1 MSYLATIMKMTNGD
15 GDVREGKKKEK
26 MRGGKLR
33 GWKLSKVA
41 SIYTSRHWTNGIDSL
56 KHEHV

>member
-1 MSYLATIMKMTNGD
+1 MKMTNGD